1 MGRLGKGEREERQMR
16 GIDWERGGVD
26 SGEVESERGREGEG
40 FG

>member
-1 MGRLGKGEREERQMR
+1 MDRVGKGEREGRPMH

-26 SGEVESERGREGEG
+26 SGEVESERGRKGEG